1 MSEPLIRID
10 GLTAGYGSTPVIHD
24 LNLTIEE
31 GTLCAIVGPNGHG
44 KTTLMKTISG
54 LIKVFQGSVTFAG
67 QDITHERVDRI
78 VAKGIVHVPQG
89 DLVYPQM
96 TVRDNLLMGGYLEGG
111 SSQLEKRLETVFELF
126 PKLEERQKQHANS
139 LSGGERRMLGIGRGL
154 MTNGRVVMID
164 EPSLGLAP
172 IVIEQIYK
180 VINLLMSE
188 GRTIV
193 IVEENV
199 TRVTDLAKEIF
210 LLDTG
215 RFVWNGTPDDLMKN
229 RELLKTYLGT

>member
-1 MSEPLIRID
+1 MTEPLISIED
-10 GLTAGYGSTPVIHD
+10 LTAGYGQTPVIHD
-24 LNLTIEE
+24 LNLAIEE

-54 LIKVFQGSVTFAG
+54 LIKVFKGSINFDG
-67 QDITHERVDRI
+67 KPITNERVDKI
-78 VAKGIVHVPQG
+78 VSRGIVHVPQG

-96 TVRDNLLMGGYLEGG
+96 TVRDNLLMGGYLEDGA
-111 SSQLEKRLETVFELF
+111 KRLEDRLKTVFELF
-126 PKLEERQKQHANS
+126 PRLEERQKQHANS

-154 MTNGRVVMID
+154 MTDGRVVIID

-180 VINLLMSE
+180 VIKLLMSE
-188 GRTIV
+188 GRTII

-199 TRVTDLAKEIF
+199 TRVTDLAKVIY

-215 RFVWNGTPDDLMKN
+215 RFVWNGSPDDLMKN
-229 RELLKTYLGT
+229 RELLKTYLGN

>member
-67 QDITHERVDRI
+67 HDITHERVDRI
-78 VAKGIVHVPQG
+78 VARGIVHVPQG

-111 SSQLEKRLETVFELF
+111 SSQLEKRLGTVFELF

-215 RFVWNGTPDDLMKN
+215 RFVWNGAPDELMKN

>member
-215 RFVWNGTPDDLMKN
+215 RFVWNGAPDELMKN

>member
-1 MSEPLIRID
+1 MSEPIIEINN
-10 GLTAGYGSTPVIHD
+10 LTAGYGETRVIHD
-24 LNLTIEE
+24 LSMTVKE
-31 GTLCAIVGPNGHG
+31 GSLCAIVGPNGHG
-44 KTTLMKTISG
+44 KTTLMKSISG
-54 LIKVFQGSVTFAG
+54 LVRIFSGSIVFSGKE
-67 QDITHERVDRI
+67 ITSERVDKI
-78 VAKGIVHVPQG
+78 VSKGLVHVPQG

-96 TVRDNLLMGGYLEGG
+96 TVRDNLLMGSYIEN
-111 SSQLEKRLETVFELF
+111 STSQSNKRLQKVYELF
-126 PKLEERQKQHANS
+126 PRLHERQNQHANS

-154 MTNGRVVMID
+154 MTDGRVIIID

-188 GRTIV
+188 GRTIL

-199 TRVTDLAKEIF
+199 TRVTDLASNIY

-215 RFVWNGTPDDLMKN
+215 KFVWNGTPRELMQN
-229 RELLKTYLGT
+229 RDLLKTYLGS

>member
-67 QDITHERVDRI
+67 HDITHERVDRI
-78 VAKGIVHVPQG
+78 VARGIVHVPQG

-188 GRTIV
+188 GKTII

-215 RFVWNGTPDDLMKN
+215 RFVWNGAPDELMKN

>member
-1 MSEPLIRID
+1 MSESLIHVE
-10 GLTAGYGSTPVIHD
+10 GLTAGYGQTPVIHD
-24 LNLTIEE
+24 LNFAIEE
-31 GTLCAIVGPNGHG
+31 GSLCAIVGPNGHG

-54 LIKVFQGSVTFAG
+54 LIKVFNGSISFEGEV
-67 QDITHERVDRI
+67 ITHERVDRI
-78 VAKGIVHVPQG
+78 VGRGIVHVPQG

-96 TVRDNLLMGGYLEGG
+96 TVRDNLLMGAYLEDNA
-111 SSQLEKRLETVFELF
+111 KRSDERLQTVFELF
-126 PKLEERQKQHANS
+126 PRLEERQKQYANS

-154 MTNGRVVMID
+154 MTDGRVIMID

-180 VINLLMSE
+180 VINMLMSE
-188 GRTIV
+188 GRTIL

-199 TRVTDLAKEIF
+199 TRVTNLAKEIF

-215 RFVWNGTPDDLMKN
+215 RFVWNGTPDELMQN
-229 RELLKTYLGT
+229 RDLLKTYLGA

>member
-78 VAKGIVHVPQG
+78 VARGIVHVPQG

-188 GRTIV
+188 GKTII

-215 RFVWNGTPDDLMKN
+215 RFVWNGAPDDLMKN

>member
-1 MSEPLIRID
+1 
-10 GLTAGYGSTPVIHD
+10 
-24 LNLTIEE
+24 
-31 GTLCAIVGPNGHG
+31 
-44 KTTLMKTISG
+44 
-54 LIKVFQGSVTFAG
+54 
-67 QDITHERVDRI
+67 
-78 VAKGIVHVPQG
+78 
-89 DLVYPQM
+89 
-96 TVRDNLLMGGYLEGG
+96 
-111 SSQLEKRLETVFELF
+111 LF

-188 GRTIV
+188 GKTII

-215 RFVWNGTPDDLMKN
+215 RFVWNGAPDDLMKN

>member
-1 MSEPLIRID
+1 MSEPIIEINN
-10 GLTAGYGSTPVIHD
+10 LTAGYGETRVIHD
-24 LNLTIEE
+24 LSMTVQE
-31 GTLCAIVGPNGHG
+31 GSLCAIVGPNGHG
-44 KTTLMKTISG
+44 KTTLMKSISG
-54 LIKVFQGSVTFAG
+54 LVRVFSGSIIFSG
-67 QDITHERVDRI
+67 KEITSERVDKI
-78 VAKGIVHVPQG
+78 VSKGLVHVPQG

-96 TVRDNLLMGGYLEGG
+96 TVRDNLLMGSYIENN
-111 SSQLEKRLETVFELF
+111 SSQSNKRLQKVYELF
-126 PKLEERQKQHANS
+126 PRLHERENQHANS

-154 MTNGRVVMID
+154 MTDGRVIIID

-188 GRTIV
+188 GRTIL

-199 TRVTDLAKEIF
+199 TRVTDLASNIY

-215 RFVWNGTPDDLMKN
+215 KFVWNGTPGELMQN
-229 RELLKTYLGT
+229 RDLLKTYLGS

>member
-78 VAKGIVHVPQG
+78 VARGIVHVPQG

-111 SSQLEKRLETVFELF
+111 SSQLEKRLGTVFELF

-215 RFVWNGTPDDLMKN
+215 RFVWNGAPDELMKN

>member
-1 MSEPLIRID
+1 MSEPIIEINN
-10 GLTAGYGSTPVIHD
+10 LTAGYGETRVIHD
-24 LNLTIEE
+24 LSMTVKE
-31 GTLCAIVGPNGHG
+31 GSLCAIVGPNGHG
-44 KTTLMKTISG
+44 KTTLMKSISG
-54 LIKVFQGSVTFAG
+54 LVRIFSGSITFSG
-67 QDITHERVDRI
+67 MEITSERVDKI
-78 VAKGIVHVPQG
+78 VSKGLVHVPQG

-96 TVRDNLLMGGYLEGG
+96 TVRDNLLMGSYIENN
-111 SSQLEKRLETVFELF
+111 SSQSNKRLQKVYELF
-126 PKLEERQKQHANS
+126 PRLHERQNQHANS

-154 MTNGRVVMID
+154 MTDGRVIIID

-188 GRTIV
+188 GRTIL

-199 TRVTDLAKEIF
+199 TRVTDLASNIY

-215 RFVWNGTPDDLMKN
+215 KFVWNGTPSELMQN
-229 RELLKTYLGT
+229 RDLLKTYLGS

>member
-1 MSEPLIRID
+1 MSEPIIEINN
-10 GLTAGYGSTPVIHD
+10 LTAGYGETRVIHD
-24 LNLTIEE
+24 LSMTVKE
-31 GTLCAIVGPNGHG
+31 GSLCAIVGPNGHG
-44 KTTLMKTISG
+44 KTTLMKSISG
-54 LIKVFQGSVTFAG
+54 LVRIFSGSIVFSGKE
-67 QDITHERVDRI
+67 ITSERVDKI
-78 VAKGIVHVPQG
+78 VSKGLVHVPQG

-96 TVRDNLLMGGYLEGG
+96 TVRDNLLMGSYIENNT
-111 SSQLEKRLETVFELF
+111 SQSNKRLQKVYELF
-126 PKLEERQKQHANS
+126 PRLHERQNQHANS

-154 MTNGRVVMID
+154 MTDGRVIIID

-188 GRTIV
+188 GRTIL

-199 TRVTDLAKEIF
+199 TRVTDLASNIY

-215 RFVWNGTPDDLMKN
+215 KFVWNGTPGELMQN
-229 RELLKTYLGT
+229 RDLLKTYLGS

>member
-1 MSEPLIRID
+1 MAESLIEIND
-10 GLTAGYGSTPVIHD
+10 ITSGYGQTPVIFD
-24 LNLTIEE
+24 INLEVAE
-31 GTLCAIVGPNGHG
+31 GSLCAIVGPNGHG

-54 LIKVFQGSVTFAG
+54 LIKVFSGSVTFNGEA
-67 QDITHERVDRI
+67 ITHERVDRI

-96 TVRDNLLMGGYLEGG
+96 TVRDNLLMGSYLEGNN
-111 SSQLEKRLETVFELF
+111 KRSDDRLKTVFELF
-126 PKLEERQKQHANS
+126 PRLDERQSQLANS

-154 MTNGRVVMID
+154 MTDGRVIMID

-188 GRTIV
+188 GRTIL

-199 TRVTDLAKEIF
+199 TRVTDLASEIY

-215 RFVWNGTPDDLMKN
+215 RFVWNGTPDQLMQN
-229 RELLKTYLGT
+229 RDLLKTYLGS

>member
-44 KTTLMKTISG
+44 KTTLLKTISG

-67 QDITHERVDRI
+67 RDITHERVDRI
-78 VAKGIVHVPQG
+78 VARGIVHVPQG

-188 GRTIV
+188 GKTII

-215 RFVWNGTPDDLMKN
+215 RFVWNGAPDELMKN

>member
-67 QDITHERVDRI
+67 HDITHERVDRI
-78 VAKGIVHVPQG
+78 VARGIVHVPQG

-111 SSQLEKRLETVFELF
+111 SSQLEKRLGTVFELF

-188 GRTIV
+188 GKTII

-215 RFVWNGTPDDLMKN
+215 RFVWNGAPDDLMKN

>member
-1 MSEPLIRID
+1 MPEPLIRVD
-10 GLTAGYGSTPVIHD
+10 DLTAGYGRTPVIHD
-24 LNLTIEE
+24 LNLAIEE

-54 LIKVFQGSVTFAG
+54 LIKVFKGSISFEGKV
-67 QDITHERVDRI
+67 ITHERVDRI
-78 VAKGIVHVPQG
+78 VARGIVHVPQG
-89 DLVYPQM
+89 DLLYPQM
-96 TVRDNLLMGGYLEGG
+96 TVRDNLLMGAYLEND
-111 SSQLEKRLETVFELF
+111 SKRSDKRLRTVFELF

-154 MTNGRVVMID
+154 MTDGRVVMID

-180 VINLLMSE
+180 VINLLISE

-199 TRVTDLAKEIF
+199 TRVTGLAKEIF

-215 RFVWNGTPDDLMKN
+215 RFVWIGTPDELMQN
-229 RELLKTYLGT
+229 RHLLKTYLGT

>member
-67 QDITHERVDRI
+67 RDITHERVDRI
-78 VAKGIVHVPQG
+78 VARGIVHVPQG

-111 SSQLEKRLETVFELF
+111 SSQLEKRLGTVFELF

-215 RFVWNGTPDDLMKN
+215 RFVWNGAPDELMKN

>member
-1 MSEPLIRID
+1 MSEPIIEINN
-10 GLTAGYGSTPVIHD
+10 LTSGYGETRVIHD
-24 LNLTIEE
+24 LSMTVKE
-31 GTLCAIVGPNGHG
+31 GSLCAIVGPNGHG
-44 KTTLMKTISG
+44 KTTLMKSISG
-54 LIKVFQGSVTFAG
+54 LVRIFGGSITFSG
-67 QDITHERVDRI
+67 EEITRERVDKI
-78 VAKGIVHVPQG
+78 VSKGLVHVPQG

-96 TVRDNLLMGGYLEGG
+96 TVRDNLLMGSYIENN
-111 SSQLEKRLETVFELF
+111 SSQSNERLQKVYELF
-126 PKLEERQKQHANS
+126 PRLHERQNQHANS

-154 MTNGRVVMID
+154 MTDGRVIIID

-188 GRTIV
+188 GRTIL

-199 TRVTDLAKEIF
+199 TRVTDLASNIY

-215 RFVWNGTPDDLMKN
+215 KFVWNGTPSELMQN
-229 RELLKTYLGT
+229 RDLLKTYLGS

>member
-67 QDITHERVDRI
+67 RDITHERVDRI
-78 VAKGIVHVPQG
+78 VARGIVHVPQG

-215 RFVWNGTPDDLMKN
+215 RFVWNGAPDDLMKN